1 MIAKIGNKLYEYL
14 EVFIPFVI
22 VALSAFLLIF
32 LATMLFILLAGAA
45 PLPQDPGQQV
55 DVFSGST
62 ITTTAQTATT
72 ACGQGSGSVGRK
84 TLSVINDAGS
94 DGAITVTAELRATSA
109 VSNHTSGH
117 MAVNGLAAASASS
130 DTTTPDEA
138 AGRFCQISAVSA
150 STSTITVTMR
160 RE

>member
-1 MIAKIGNKLYEYL
+1 MKIER
-14 EVFIPFVI
+14 
-22 VALSAFLLIF
+22 IF
-32 LATMLFILLAGAA
+32 LPVSIAFIALTIISLLLTLGLA

-55 DVFSGST
+55 DVFSGAT

-72 ACGQGSGSVGRK
+72 ACGQGAGSVGRK
-84 TLSVINDAGS
+84 TLSVINSSGS
-94 DGAITVTAELRATSA
+94 DGTITVTAELRATSA

-117 MAVNGLAAASASS
+117 LAVNALAVASASS

-150 STSTITVTMR
+150 TTSTITVTLR

>member
-1 MIAKIGNKLYEYL
+1 MREKTKAILFALAVSMCFVL
-14 EVFIPFVI
+14 FAVF
-22 VALSAFLLIF
+22 F
-32 LATMLFILLAGAA
+32 LALIADRISAA

-72 ACGQGSGSVGRK
+72 SCGQGSGSVGRK
-84 TLSVINDAGS
+84 TLSVINSSGS
-94 DGAITVTAELRATSA
+94 DGTITVTAELRATSA

-117 MAVNGLAAASASS
+117 LAINALAAGSASS

-150 STSTITVTMR
+150 STSTITVTLR